1 MIKIL
6 NDKTDK
12 IKTLNLTNHELPF
25 VISIPHSGTYISERM
40 NNKLLDNVIFP
51 SMDWYLPEL
60 YSFLEELG
68 FTTIINNV
76 SRYEIDPNRNIEKQG
91 IGDSFVHNFI
101 YTKTTFEDDMY
112 AKDLESDDI
121 EYRIDKF
128 YMPYHQAINNAL
140 QEKLKY
146 FDKVYLID
154 LHSFGKDLNVDFII
168 GDDDGKTAS
177 KEFVNLIEKLLNNE
191 GYTFKENT
199 PYRGGYITRH
209 YGNEIEN
216 CETLQ
221 IEIWYGAY
229 INKENVKNE
238 QFPKI
243 NEMLFKD
250 AQEKMKSF
258 FKGLKKKFLDSNT

>member
-6 NDKTDK
+6 NNKTDK
-12 IKTLNLTNHELPF
+12 IKTFNLTNHKLPF
-25 VISIPHSGTYISERM
+25 VISIPHSGIYISERM
-40 NNKLLDNVIFP
+40 DNKLLDNVIFP

-68 FTTIINNV
+68 FTTIINNI
-76 SRYEIDPNRNIEKQG
+76 SRYEIDPNRDVKNRV
-91 IGDSFVHNFI
+91 IGESYIKSLV
-101 YTKTTFEDDMY
+101 YTKTTFGDDIY
-112 AKDLESDDI
+112 AKELESDDV
-121 EYRIDKF
+121 EYRINKF

-154 LHSFGKDLNVDFII
+154 LHSFGKDLNVDII
-168 GDDDGKTAS
+168 LGNDDGKTTS
-177 KEFVNLIEKLLNNE
+177 DKFIQLIEKLLKDE
-191 GYTFKENT
+191 GYSFKENT

-216 CETLQ
+216 CEALQ

-243 NEMLFKD
+243 NEKIFED
-250 AQEKMKSF
+250 ARQRMKRFFERLKEKF
-258 FKGLKKKFLDSNT
+258 FFGNI

>member
-12 IKTLNLTNHELPF
+12 IKTLNLTNHKLPF
-25 VISIPHSGTYISERM
+25 VISIPHSGIYISERM

-76 SRYEIDPNRNIEKQG
+76 SRYEIDPNRDIEKQSVG
-91 IGDSFVHNFI
+91 ESFIHNFI
-101 YTKTTFEDDMY
+101 YTKTTFDDDMY
-112 AKDLESDDI
+112 AEELDSSDID
-121 EYRIDKF
+121 YRINEF
-128 YMPYHQAINNAL
+128 YMPYHQAINDAL

-154 LHSFGKDLNVDFII
+154 LHSFGKNLDVDFIL
-168 GDDDGKTAS
+168 GDDNEKTAS
-177 KEFVNLIEKLLNNE
+177 RQFVNLIEKLLQNE

-209 YGNEIEN
+209 YGNVIEK
-216 CETLQ
+216 CEALQ

-229 INKENVKNE
+229 IDKVSVKNE
-238 QFPKI
+238 EFPRI
-243 NEMLFKD
+243 NEKIFKD
-250 AQEKMKSF
+250 AQERMKSF
-258 FKGLKKKFLDSNT
+258 FENLKNYFCQ

>member
-12 IKTLNLTNHELPF
+12 IKTFNLTNHKLPF
-25 VISIPHSGTYISERM
+25 VISIPHSGIYISERM
-40 NNKLLDNVIFP
+40 KNKLLDNVIFP

-76 SRYEIDPNRNIEKQG
+76 SRYEIDPNRDAKNRN
-91 IGDSFVHNFI
+91 IGDSFIHNLI
-101 YTKTTFEDDMY
+101 YTKTTFGDDIY
-112 AKDLESDDI
+112 AKELEANNID
-121 EYRIDKF
+121 YRIDEF
-128 YMPYHQAINNAL
+128 YIPYHQAINDAL

-154 LHSFGKDLNVDFII
+154 LHSFGKNLDVDFIL
-168 GDDDGKTAS
+168 GNNDGKTTS
-177 KEFVNLIEKLLNNE
+177 NEFIQRVEKLLTDE
-191 GYTFKENT
+191 GYSFKENT
-199 PYRGGYITRH
+199 PYRGGYITKH
-209 YGNEIEN
+209 YGNEIQN
-216 CETLQ
+216 CEALQ

-238 QFPKI
+238 QFPRI
-243 NEMLFKD
+243 NEKIFKD
-250 AQEKMKSF
+250 AQERMKRF
-258 FKGLKKKFLDSNT
+258 FKNFKNY